1 MGQSSDG
8 VDAPSS
14 GCVPSPTRRTLATA
28 MLVCA
33 MAFVIALV
41 ILPMGCDSEEPPYDF
56 EWRTP
61 IPMPNVTG
69 YTSWGITVDG
79 RTGDTYCI
87 DVEFDAYNTS
97 GYLLTYYR
105 YDAEGDLLELAGS
118 SWVPSLYSN
127 IYWSYIIFGGHLYT
141 FYQDFSTRDK
151 LHLSMDG
158 STSDPLNL
166 TLPSLSNVRVL
177 GSYEDDILLEVI
189 YHDFQNGGWVFA
201 LYSVNADTLNLTKR
215 TMFSYSSSSLHSLT
229 SFFRHGAYYW
239 TQNVE
244 NTTEADPS
252 LRYQTIMYI
261 YDIENARTAGP
272 IILTKESG
280 DPQVVHYYP
289 YDVDTHGDIH
299 VLDPQHSKLSRFSPA
314 GDLLGEVSIPPP
326 PYDGIN
332 YSVQWSN
339 ILINASDRVFLFGTL
354 SSGFQWYY
362 DNIITTVIDREY
374 QDVPTPR
381 LLNPGLQFVYS
392 MGTPVINRTD
402 TIFLILSCHD
412 VTTYDGLTYQIP
424 LTPDLT
430 VDPATYRLDETRG
443 DPEPVMISF
452 NVSNVGWAPSERFVA
467 SVLERANAS
476 SDYSPIGVFSC
487 DDALS
492 RDEAAA
498 FTMRTRLSH
507 GAHWIKIVVH
517 DVSPYE
523 NNRLN
528 NALEVLAYVNMNTPP
543 DLTVALPENGT
554 VCDERALAS
563 GTSSD
568 FDGDAPLTIYVTGL
582 PRPVPSAVGPGE
594 WGLEVGLGD
603 VPSGDYWLSF
613 VAFDGMD
620 FSPPEHRLVRI
631 DRPQD
636 SLTLRSFSP
645 GGDVSLIVGEVA
657 AFSIHVTERLSR
669 PISYTW
675 TLDGVTVAS
684 GSPSHVL
691 EGLQAGTHAL
701 TVGAS
706 SGLASLEHGWSISVR
721 SLVAPTIAPVSPD
734 HSLTLGK
741 RTVQTFEVAITNPD
755 EVQYAV
761 LWLSD
766 GALLSRERETSRRI
780 SFDRSGDHTVSALLR
795 WGTGEAEASWDVT
808 VLNSPPRLVSWS
820 PDGDITILEETDI
833 ELSVGVEDDDGDEL
847 DYRWEASGLAVGA
860 DGIAHLNL
868 TCPYTPG
875 VNRTVRVTASDGE
888 STVSRTWTIVSP
900 SKSEPPPTAPHSTR
914 PDTTWL
920 LLALI
925 LGVGSA
931 LTVGFHLGR
940 RRWG

>member
-1 MGQSSDG
+1 
-8 VDAPSS
+8 
-14 GCVPSPTRRTLATA
+14 
-28 MLVCA
+28 
-33 MAFVIALV
+33 
-41 ILPMGCDSEEPPYDF
+41 
-56 EWRTP
+56 
-61 IPMPNVTG
+61 
-69 YTSWGITVDG
+69 
-79 RTGDTYCI
+79 
-87 DVEFDAYNTS
+87 
-97 GYLLTYYR
+97 
-105 YDAEGDLLELAGS
+105 
-118 SWVPSLYSN
+118 VPSLYSN

-151 LHLSMDG
+151 LHLSLDG
-158 STSDPLNL
+158 STTDLLNL
-166 TLPSLSNVRVL
+166 TLPFSSNVRVL

-189 YHDFQNGGWVFA
+189 YHDFQYEGFAFA
-201 LYSVNADTLNLTKR
+201 LYSVNADTLNVTKR
-215 TMFSYSSSSLHSLT
+215 TMFIYSSSSLHSPT
-229 SFFRHGAYYW
+229 SLFRHGAYYW
-239 TQNVE
+239 TQYVE

-252 LRYQTIMYI
+252 LRFQTIMYI
-261 YDIENARTAGP
+261 YDIESDETDGP
-272 IILTKESG
+272 IVLTKEPG
-280 DPQVVHYYP
+280 DPQVNHYYP

-299 VLDPQHSKLSRFSPA
+299 ILDPQHSKLSRFSPA

-332 YSVQWSN
+332 YSVQWSD

-381 LLNPGLQFVYS
+381 LLNPSLQFVYY

-412 VTTYDGLTYQIP
+412 ATTYYGLTYQIP

-430 VDPATYRLDETRG
+430 VDPATYRLEETRG
-443 DPEPVMISF
+443 DPEPVKISF

-467 SVLERANAS
+467 SVLERANVS
-476 SDYSPIGVFSC
+476 SDYSPIGVFSY

-492 RDEAAA
+492 RGEAAA

-517 DVSPYE
+517 AVSPFE
-523 NNRLN
+523 NNRRN
-528 NALEVLAYVNMNTPP
+528 NALEVLAYVNVNTPP

-554 VCDERALAS
+554 VVGDMLLAS
-563 GTSSD
+563 GTASD

-582 PRPVPSAVGPGE
+582 PHPVPPAVGPGE
-594 WGLEVGLGD
+594 WALETGLGV

-620 FSPPEHRLVRI
+620 FSPPVHRFVRI
-631 DRPQD
+631 DRPGD
-636 SLTLRSFSP
+636 SLSLQSFSP
-645 GGDVSLIVGEVA
+645 DGDVSLIVGEVA
-657 AFSIHVTERLSR
+657 AFSIYVTERLSR

-675 TLDGVTVAS
+675 TLDGTTVAS
-684 GSPSHVL
+684 GSPQHVL
-691 EGLQAGTHAL
+691 EALHAGTHTL
-701 TVGAS
+701 IVGAS
-706 SGLASLEHGWSISVR
+706 SALASLEHGWNISVR

-734 HSLTLGK
+734 HSLMLGK
-741 RTVQTFEVAITNPD
+741 RTEQTFEVAITNPD
-755 EVQYAV
+755 EVQYEV

-766 GALLSRERETSRRI
+766 GALLSRERETGCQVSY
-780 SFDRSGDHTVSALLR
+780 DRSGDHTVSALLR
-795 WGTGEAEASWDVT
+795 WGTGEAEVSWDVT

-820 PDGDITILEETDI
+820 PDGNVTILEETDV
-833 ELSVGVEDDDGDEL
+833 ELSVVAEDDDGDEL

-860 DGIAHLNL
+860 DGTGHLNL

-900 SKSEPPPTAPHSTR
+900 SKSEPPPTVPHSSN
-914 PDTTWL
+914 PDLAWPL
-920 LLALI
+920 LMLVVAVAI
-925 LGVGSA
+925 AVA
-931 LTVGFHLGR
+931 VGFYLGTR
-940 RRWG
+940 RRD